1 MAQGHAVNIHKF
13 DNRQYESKEVFDI
26 ATALEYIESA
36 QLKQRE
42 IIPIARSKQSQLNC
56 LMADKW

>member
-1 MAQGHAVNIHKF
+1 M
-13 DNRQYESKEVFDI
+13 FDI

-56 LMADKW
+56 LMADRW